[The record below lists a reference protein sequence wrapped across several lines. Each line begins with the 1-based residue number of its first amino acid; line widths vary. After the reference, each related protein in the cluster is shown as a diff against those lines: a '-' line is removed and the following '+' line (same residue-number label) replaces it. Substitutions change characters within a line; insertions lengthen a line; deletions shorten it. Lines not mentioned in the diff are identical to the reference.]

1 MPLHAFLFSATSGT
15 LLFAGVKRLLLAVIS
30 GFLKK
35 TPDSIDTDR
44 KMQCLNNFQTGDVR
58 MLIQKFK
65 NMLLVGI

>member
-1 MPLHAFLFSATSGT
+1 MKNETGTILFIGM
-15 LLFAGVKRLLLAVIS
+15 KRLLLAVIS

-35 TPDSIDTDR
+35 TPDSIDTYR

-58 MLIQKFK
+58 MFIQKFK